1 MSALAYYKGRLYG
14 DVIGYSQDD
23 RLDTYCQMKK
33 IFPSKHGDAFLG
45 LVGRELLDN
54 HQEII
59 DLSIL
64 TIYGKATD
72 DQRMELHSL
81 TFGRSIILM
90 TKEHAYSFDSMAR
103 EFNLLNP
110 DRVNC
115 WGNGQTHVMIS
126 VRLGLSV
133 VEAIGV
139 YHRVAYGIPRTKTP
153 EYLAASH
160 GECAPIDLNNYLS
173 KEEISE

>member
-1 MSALAYYKGRLYG
+1 MSALAYYKGQLIG

-23 RLDTYCQMKK
+23 RLDTYCHMKK

-45 LVGRELLDN
+45 VVGRELLDK
-54 HQEII
+54 HQDII
-59 DLSIL
+59 DLAIL

-81 TFGRSIILM
+81 TFGRSVILM
-90 TKEHAYSFDSMAR
+90 TKENTYAFDSMAR

-110 DRVNC
+110 NRVNC
-115 WGNGQTHVMIS
+115 WGNGQVHVMVG

-133 VEAIGV
+133 VDAIGV
-139 YHRVAYGIPRTKTP
+139 YHRVAYGIPRTKAP
-153 EYLAASH
+153 EFIAASRD
-160 GECAPIDLNNYLS
+160 ECSPIDLNNYLP
-173 KEEISE
+173 KEEAGE